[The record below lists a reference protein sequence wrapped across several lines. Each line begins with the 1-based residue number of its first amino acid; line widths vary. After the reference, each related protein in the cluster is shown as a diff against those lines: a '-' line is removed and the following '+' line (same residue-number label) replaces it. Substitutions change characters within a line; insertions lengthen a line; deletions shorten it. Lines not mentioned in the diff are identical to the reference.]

1 MATVS
6 APAPLKL
13 GEGVGLSPPSIPP
26 TLTVTSSFEAHEAHD
41 PELCPLEGASE
52 HKGVVALGG
61 GQCQPPSE
69 LEGSPPEVGKEA
81 CPCPAGQQ
89 PQQNMPCPQGL
100 GLVLMGCG

>member
-61 GQCQPPSE
+61 GSASLPQSWRAALQRWAKRPVHV
-69 LEGSPPEVGKEA
+69 LQGNSPNRTCHAPKA
-81 CPCPAGQQ
+81 WA
-89 PQQNMPCPQGL
+89 L
-100 GLVLMGCG
+100 Y